1 MDLMEKKKKLL
12 SQYRSGK
19 MAALQENK
27 VLKHR
32 SENEM
37 VPLTFQQ
44 NRMWFINKLIP
55 GCIAYNIPMA
65 IKIIGPLDVEAFEK
79 AINVLVERYDILR
92 TVFKDYDTYTVQVV
106 IPALHVGIGYEALDG
121 MSEEERKV
129 YIKEK
134 MRQES
139 LRPFDLEN
147 GPLIRVNIW
156 RQNKNENMALIS
168 VHHIIADTWTI
179 SMYLTELCRIY
190 DMIVNNK
197 PIELETTEFQYADF
211 ACWQNRYFTGE
222 VLRKQ
227 MEFWSE
233 QLKDAPT
240 VIELPTDHQRMA
252 IENFQGGLEKF
263 VIPDDLMKRIND
275 LTAKHDVTLYMF
287 LMSVFQVMMYR
298 YTNQNDILVGTPIA
312 NRTKKEFEKIA
323 GFFSNTVVIRG
334 KLSEEMIFT
343 DFMYALKENIL
354 NAFEN
359 QEMPFEKIVDELKL
373 ERDMSVNPLFQVMFV
388 LQNTPFPEVKAGD
401 ITLEPL
407 DFHNGTCKFDLWLS
421 IIDCN
426 SIMECVMEY
435 NSTIFERS
443 TVLRMIKNY
452 LKLLEEIVA
461 NPGQKVVD
469 YEIINDN
476 EKRLIM
482 HNWNDTQHDFG
493 RSPYLHKL
501 IEEAAQ
507 KYADKTAVRFEGTSL
522 TYAELNK
529 RANQLARY
537 IRSRVSGTE
546 NLIGVCLERSLEMVI
561 ALTAIIKSGNAY
573 VSLDPTLPEDRLLYM
588 IDDSDF
594 AFMITV
600 DKHRQVLGIDENRCI
615 SIDSEWISVETMSS
629 DNLDD
634 IVLTP
639 ESPAYMI
646 YTSGSTG
653 KPKGSINTH
662 KAITNRIL
670 WMKDY
675 LNVTSEDRIL
685 QKTPYSFDVSVWEF
699 FLPLITGA
707 ELIEAKP
714 EGHKDNIYLM
724 DLIEREKVTIM
735 HFVPSMLRVFLESI
749 DRNKCSSLEKV
760 VCSGEAL
767 PFELQ
772 QRFYRLFN
780 KAELYNFYG
789 PTEAAVDVTYWHC
802 PRDSKNELV
811 PIGKPISNCRLYILD
826 NNMHPVPIGV
836 HGELY
841 IGGICLSKGY
851 HNREELTK
859 EKFVPDI
866 FGKQGDLLY
875 RTGDIVKYLPD
886 GNIAFIGRR
895 DNQVKIKGFRIE
907 LGEIEKCISAHENVQ
922 DAVVVVKDIK
932 VNQSHLE
939 GSASIGQRLVAY
951 IKPKTEELSEGI
963 EEIDES
969 QVDQWKNVFDMAYEK
984 EQSDNPLYNFISW
997 NSSYTN
1003 EPFPLENMIEW
1014 ADETVKTIKSVNHDR
1029 ILEIGCGT
1037 GLIFFRLADDC
1048 SEYVG
1053 TDISQNSLDYI
1064 RRCAEEK
1071 KDGICDFE
1079 LHNCSADDISAFEA
1093 KKFDIIVINSV
1104 VQYFPSVHYLYDVIN
1119 KLSGLLSENGHIF
1132 IGDVRNNELLS
1143 DFHYS
1148 VELFKMH
1155 SSTPVIVYKERVQR
1169 IIEKEEE
1176 LNISPS
1182 FFGYAVDR
1190 IEGLKNATV
1199 MLKRGSYLNEM
1210 SKFRYDVL
1218 LSNTEPDLK
1227 PIVKD
1232 ISTFSL
1238 PLQMIRDELDK
1249 CEDDILLIKGISNSR
1264 TDDDVIISEI
1274 ADGLD
1279 DNVPISVLKQ
1289 EISIRK
1295 KNSID
1300 PNVLIKLAKK
1310 KDMKC
1315 ICLVSESDKKC
1326 YEALFMNGDCNVD
1339 AVMTVGR
1346 TSENNIGVFANAP
1359 EESNRVRQLVPQVT
1373 KLLKSQ
1379 LPEYMIPSFFVIVS
1393 DFPVN
1398 SNGKLDYSKLPEP
1411 STIKL
1416 LDDDFY
1422 VQPSTP
1428 IEKKIAQ
1435 VWAEILGI
1443 EKVGIKNNFFEMGG
1457 DSILCIRAV
1466 SRINNAG
1473 IKLTPSDIFQ
1483 NPTIEELAKIA
1494 AVSDGNDE
1502 ENIIVEPWSMITIE
1516 EKEKI
1521 IAYFDDEIEDAY
1533 PLSPFQRYM
1542 YNKVTTDTEYGE
1554 FVMQK
1559 VMTHSEELDIAE
1571 FEKAFQYV
1579 ASKTPIM
1586 RTSFWCLESGRV
1598 LQVVHKTTELPF
1610 KYLDLTDVRPE
1621 EQHEHVKAYLLEDE
1635 SRGLEL
1641 DRPCPF
1647 RLCVV
1652 EYVKGQYMLIM
1663 TNSYLCIDGWSLRT
1677 IMEEIFMVYN
1687 SVSNGAEMISY
1698 PEHRSYRDFIRWVNS
1713 QDMEKAKE
1721 FWTGYMSGYKKFEI
1735 INEYKH
1741 RQTFDVEGYLR
1752 YSSFIDGM
1760 LKNAIEMF
1768 AKKNGLTPNI
1778 IFQAAYSLL
1787 LALYSGKKEICYG
1800 NLVSGRPA
1808 QLKGVE
1814 SIVGTNLNIIP
1825 LRISI
1830 PDDVKLVSWCKDIMN
1845 NQSSTRKYEN
1855 IPISK
1860 IAQWSGYNSDER
1872 LFDCYIIY
1880 QNVVTLSEAEKQ
1892 VSRESSFSDEC
1903 CLRLGYPLRLDIFP
1917 TSNQVALMTTY
1928 KQKFLNK
1935 DDIRKMHSD
1944 LQTILE
1950 YLINVPNEFLK
1961 SIYSDLKNEL
1971 DIK

>member
-1 MDLMEKKKKLL
+1 MDLMEKKKQLL
-12 SQYRSGK
+12 SRYRSGK
-19 MAALQENK
+19 MSVLQENK

-32 SENEM
+32 AENEM

-65 IKIIGPLDVEAFEK
+65 IKIVGSLDIEAFEK

-106 IPALHVGIGYEALDG
+106 VPELHVSVGYEALDG
-121 MSEEERKV
+121 MSEADRRE

-134 MRQES
+134 MHQES

-156 RQNKNENMALIS
+156 RQNDNENMALIS

-197 PIELETTEFQYADF
+197 PVALEAPEFQYADF
-211 ACWQNRYFTGE
+211 ACWQNKYFTGE

-252 IENFQGGLEKF
+252 IENFKGGLEKF
-263 VIPDDLMKRIND
+263 AIPADLMKKIND
-275 LTAKHDVTLYMF
+275 LTAGYDVTLYMF
-287 LMSVFQVMMYR
+287 LMSVFQLMMYR
-298 YTNQNDILVGTPIA
+298 YTNQKDILVGTPIA
-312 NRTKKEFEKIA
+312 NRTKREFEKIA

-334 KLSEEMIFT
+334 KISEEMRFT

-426 SIMECVMEY
+426 SVMECVMEY

-443 TVLRMIKNY
+443 TILRMIKNY

-461 NPGQKVVD
+461 DPEKKVTD
-469 YEIINDN
+469 YDIINDS
-476 EKRLIM
+476 EKQLIM
-482 HNWNDTQHDFG
+482 HDWNNTRHDFG
-493 RSPYLHKL
+493 RSPYLHRL

-507 KYADKTAVRFEGTSL
+507 KYGDKTAVRFEGETL

-594 AFMITV
+594 AFMVTV
-600 DKHRQVLGIDENRCI
+600 DKHRSMLGIDDSRCI
-615 SIDSEWISVETMSS
+615 SLDSGWSSVETMPG
-629 DNLDD
+629 ND
-634 IVLTP
+634 IEDVVLTP

-670 WMKDY
+670 WMKEY
-675 LNVTSEDRIL
+675 LGVTSEDRIL

-724 DLIEREKVTIM
+724 DIIEREKVTIM
-735 HFVPSMLRVFLESI
+735 HFVPSMLRVFLESL
-749 DRNKCSSLEKV
+749 DRNKCRSLEKV
-760 VCSGEAL
+760 ICSGEAL

-772 QRFYRLFN
+772 QRFYRLFD
-780 KAELYNFYG
+780 KAELHNFYG

-802 PRDSKNELV
+802 PRDCSNELV
-811 PIGKPISNCRLYILD
+811 PIGKPISNCKLYILD

-866 FGKQGDLLY
+866 FGDQGDLLY

-886 GNIAFIGRR
+886 GNIAFIGRC

-907 LGEIEKCISAHENVQ
+907 LGEIEKCISAHEDVQ
-922 DAVVVVKDIK
+922 DAVVVVKDIRI
-932 VNQSHLE
+932 NQSHLE

-951 IKPKTEELSEGI
+951 IKPRTEEISQSNEAL
-963 EEIDES
+963 DES

-1014 ADETVKTIKSVNHDR
+1014 ADETVTTIKSVKHDR

-1037 GLIFFRLADDC
+1037 GLLFFRLADHC

-1064 RRCAEEK
+1064 RRCAEGR

-1079 LHNCSADDISAFEA
+1079 LHKCSADDISAFEN
-1093 KKFDIIVINSV
+1093 KKFDVIVINSV
-1104 VQYFPSVHYLYDVIN
+1104 VQYFPSVHYLYDVLS
-1119 KLSGLLSENGHIF
+1119 KLAGLLSENGHIF

-1143 DFHYS
+1143 DFHHS

-1176 LNISPS
+1176 LNVSPA
-1182 FFGYAVDR
+1182 FFRYAADS
-1190 IEGLKNATV
+1190 IEGLKNAAV

-1218 LSNTEPDLK
+1218 LSNAEPAEK
-1227 PIVKD
+1227 PVVKD
-1232 ISTFSL
+1232 ISSFSL
-1238 PLQMIRDELDK
+1238 PLEMIREELDK
-1249 CEDDILLIKGISNSR
+1249 CEDNALLIKGISNSR
-1264 TDDDVIISEI
+1264 IDDDVLISEL
-1274 ADGLD
+1274 AEGMD

-1289 EISIRK
+1289 EISIRSK
-1295 KNSID
+1295 KAID
-1300 PNVLIKLAKK
+1300 PNTLIRLAKE

-1315 ICLVSESDKKC
+1315 ICLISENDRKC
-1326 YEALFMNGDCNVD
+1326 YDALFMSNEHDLDEVITSAATSVKD
-1339 AVMTVGR
+1339 IR
-1346 TSENNIGVFANAP
+1346 TCANAP

-1398 SNGKLDYSKLPEP
+1398 SNGKLDQSKLPDP

-1416 LDDDFY
+1416 LDDESY
-1422 VQPSTP
+1422 VAPSTP

-1443 EKVGIKNNFFEMGG
+1443 EKVGIRNNFFEMGG
-1457 DSILCIRAV
+1457 DSILCIRSV

-1473 IKLTPSDIFQ
+1473 IKITPSDVFQ

-1494 AVSDGNDE
+1494 AVSDGNEDE
-1502 ENIIVEPWSMITIE
+1502 DIIAEPWSMVTPE

-1521 IAYFDDEIEDAY
+1521 NAHFDDDIEDAY
-1533 PLSPFQRYM
+1533 PLSPFQMYM
-1542 YNKVTTDTEYGE
+1542 YKKVTNEPEYGE

-1559 VMTHSEELDIAE
+1559 VMTHSEALDIDG

-1586 RTSFWCLESGRV
+1586 RTSFWCPEPGKV
-1598 LQVVHKTTELPF
+1598 LQVVHKTTSLPF
-1610 KYLDLTDVRPE
+1610 RYIDLTEVRPE
-1621 EQHEHVKAYLLEDE
+1621 DQHTHVKEYLLEDE
-1635 SRGLEL
+1635 RRGLET

-1652 EYVKGQYMLIM
+1652 EYIKGNYMLIM

-1677 IMEEIFMVYN
+1677 IMEEVFMVYN
-1687 SVSNGAEMISY
+1687 SVSSGVEMISY

-1713 QDMEKAKE
+1713 QDMEAAEK
-1721 FWTGYMSGYKKFEI
+1721 FWKGYMSGYKKFEI
-1735 INEYKH
+1735 IKEYKH
-1741 RQTFDVEGYLR
+1741 GRIYDEEGYLR
-1752 YSSFIDGM
+1752 YSTFIDGM

-1778 IFQAAYSLL
+1778 VFQAAYSLL

-1825 LRISI
+1825 LRVNI
-1830 PDDVKLVSWCKDIMN
+1830 PDDVKLVSWCKEIMS
-1845 NQSSTRKYEN
+1845 NQSSTRKFEN
-1855 IPISK
+1855 IPISD
-1860 IAQWSGYNSDER
+1860 IAQWSGYDRDER
-1872 LFDCYIIY
+1872 IFDCYIIY

-1892 VSRESSFSDEC
+1892 VSRESTFSDEC
-1903 CLRLGYPLRLDIFP
+1903 CLRLGYPLRFDIFP
-1917 TSNQVALMTTY
+1917 TSDQVALMTTY

-1935 DDIRKMHSD
+1935 DDVRKMHSD